1 MMNGKVVTQSLAS
14 FGAITFVL
22 CVAFGLIA
30 PAAFHP
36 SWLLEAFLPGFTWL
50 SVGSF
55 FLGMAET
62 AIYGAW
68 AGFLYSALYNYFA
81 RRASEDRQHRIRPL
95 RAA

>member
-1 MMNGKVVTQSLAS
+1 MLSWRVVTESLAS

-22 CVAFGLIA
+22 CVAVGLIA
-30 PAAFHP
+30 PPAFHP
-36 SWLLEAFLPGFTWL
+36 SWLLEAFLPGFKWL
-50 SVGSF
+50 TVGSF
-55 FLGMAET
+55 MLGLAET

-81 RRASEDRQHRIRPL
+81 RRAGEDRQHRIRPV